1 MKFKNA
7 ANYYKREEHLEMN
20 RDGIVGSYLNLKK
33 KLNLYKQNIETF
45 DKTHFDYE

>member
-7 ANYYKREEHLEMN
+7 ANYYKREEHLETN
-20 RDGIVGSYLNLKK
+20 RDGIGSHLNLKK

-45 DKTHFDYE
+45 GKTHFDYE